1 MKKSA
6 GVVVTSA
13 DFFCLRHYPSH
24 TFTAKP
30 PLKKYVFV
38 QCPFGGDGGNRTPVR
53 KHFNRNFSG
62 RRRSFTFPRPAA
74 GRHAAGLGSFII
86 HGPLKALRAHVHHL
100 STPHPGPWSS
110 RVERSLIMQ
119 REEQNYRC
127 SLIYKSLPVL
137 WMSGA
142 SARYFCLRTPVETST
157 PPYIKVSC
165 IFPRGAVQ
173 DPARRAYW
181 LVNVYAGC

>member
-1 MKKSA
+1 MFIPKKPDGLVSK
-6 GVVVTSA
+6 
-13 DFFCLRHYPSH
+13 PSGFH
-24 TFTAKP
+24 
-30 PLKKYVFV
+30 
-38 QCPFGGDGGNRTPVR
+38 GGDGGNRTPVR

-165 IFPRGAVQ
+165 IFCSFVRAEPFKTPRGVLIG
-173 DPARRAYW
+173 W
-181 LVNVYAGC
+181 

>member
-1 MKKSA
+1 MA
-6 GVVVTSA
+6 VG
-13 DFFCLRHYPSH
+13 F
-24 TFTAKP
+24 
-30 PLKKYVFV
+30 LKN
-38 QCPFGGDGGNRTPVR
+38 GGDGGNRTPVR

-165 IFPRGAVQ
+165 IFCSFVRAEPFKTPRGVLIG
-173 DPARRAYW
+173 W
-181 LVNVYAGC
+181 